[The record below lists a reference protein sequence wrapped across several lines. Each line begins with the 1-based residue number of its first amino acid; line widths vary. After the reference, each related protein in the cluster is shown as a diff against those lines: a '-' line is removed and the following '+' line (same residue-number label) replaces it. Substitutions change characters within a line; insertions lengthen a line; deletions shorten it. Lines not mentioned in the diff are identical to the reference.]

1 MKQRRHFFDKITLR
15 LRTLLFISFVLTA
28 SLSAWADT
36 TFVHRVEADVVPS
49 MVIQSNSYLRG
60 ANPEGEKIE
69 SSMLMRLKYTVQQ
82 SGNPE
87 RIGAYHGLGLGVLA
101 INRQL
106 GTPLMAYIVQGA
118 PIVNLSRNVS
128 LNYELN
134 LGASFGW
141 KAYDAVTNEDN
152 HVLGSPVNV
161 YIGADVF
168 LRFMVGRHVDLNL
181 G

>member
-1 MKQRRHFFDKITLR
+1 MVFPSICATFAPKMKQRRHFFDKITLR
-15 LRTLLFISFVLTA
+15 LRTLLFISFVLTG

-87 RIGAYHGLGLGVLA
+87 RIGAYHGVGLGVLA

-141 KAYDAVTNEDN
+141 KASARSGIKFFITDTASFHSATN
-152 HVLGSPVNV
+152 
-161 YIGADVF
+161 
-168 LRFMVGRHVDLNL
+168 RFES
-181 G
+181 